1 MQVRDKGLWSLLPP
15 VLVSGTFSSDIE
27 WGCTVLVQGAHRPM
41 QPVWLSGM
49 EQVTSARSPGK
60 VGKELSRTEESR

>member
-1 MQVRDKGLWSLLPP
+1 MHA
-15 VLVSGTFSSDIE
+15 VS
-27 WGCTVLVQGAHRPM
+27 VQGAHKPM